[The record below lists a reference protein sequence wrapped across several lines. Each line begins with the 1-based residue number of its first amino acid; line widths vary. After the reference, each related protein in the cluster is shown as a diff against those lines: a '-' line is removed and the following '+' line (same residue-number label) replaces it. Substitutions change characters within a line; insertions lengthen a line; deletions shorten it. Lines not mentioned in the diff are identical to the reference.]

1 MRIRLI
7 HWNAVEAKERAESL
21 RAAGYDVVCE
31 AFGPDGL
38 RALRQ
43 ELPAAVVIDLGR
55 LPAQGRDVGLALRH
69 AKATRHVPLV
79 FVAGDPEKVARIQ
92 EHLPDAVYTTWNRI
106 RASLKRAIANPPADP
121 VVPES
126 VFAGY
131 SGTPLPK
138 KLGIKENSVIILA
151 GAPPGFEKTLG
162 DLPAGVTLRRQARGR
177 CDLLVWF
184 SKSRKDLERRVNRM
198 GALAGR
204 SGLWIVW
211 PKKASGIPTDLT
223 QTVVRGIGLA
233 AGLVDY
239 KISAIDAI
247 WTGLRFTRRK
257 SK

>member
-7 HWNAVEAKERAESL
+7 HWNAVEAEERAARL
-21 RAAGYDVVCE
+21 RAAGYDVVCK

-38 RALRQ
+38 RELRQ
-43 ELPAAVVIDLGR
+43 EPPAAVVIDLGR

-79 FVAGDPEKVARIQ
+79 FVAGDPEKVARIKQ
-92 EHLPDAVYTTWNRI
+92 HLPDSAYTTWNRI
-106 RASLKRAIANPPADP
+106 RSSLKRAIANPPADP

-138 KLGIKENSVIILA
+138 KLGIKENSVVILA
-151 GAPPGFEKTLG
+151 GAPQGFETTLG
-162 DLPAGVTLRRQARGR
+162 DLPAGVTFRRQARGR
-177 CDLLVWF
+177 CHLLVWF
-184 SKSRKDLERRVNRM
+184 TKSRKDLERRVKRM

-204 SGLWIVW
+204 GGLWIIW

-223 QTVVRGIGLA
+223 QIVVRQIGLA

-239 KISAIDAI
+239 KISAIDAT

>member
-7 HWNAVEAKERAESL
+7 HWNAVEAKERAASV

-38 RALRQ
+38 RELKQ

-55 LPAQGRDVGLALRH
+55 LPAQGRDVGLAIRH
-69 AKATRHVPLV
+69 AMATRHVPLV

-106 RASLKRAIANPPADP
+106 RGSLKRAIATPPADP

-162 DLPAGVTLRRQARGR
+162 DLPSVVTFRREERGL
-177 CDLLVWF
+177 CDLLVWL
-184 SKSRKDLERRVNRM
+184 S
-198 GALAGR
+198 
-204 SGLWIVW
+204 
-211 PKKASGIPTDLT
+211 
-223 QTVVRGIGLA
+223 
-233 AGLVDY
+233 
-239 KISAIDAI
+239 
-247 WTGLRFTRRK
+247 
-257 SK
+257 